1 MKQEINGWIIA
12 KFTTE
17 QKGSLDTFLTSFPQA
32 YDLFSQ
38 CWFSSSKASGTVY
51 PLNELVVT
59 FPGGGGEG
67 LNKVL
72 YWNTPLWGPTP

>member
-32 YDLFSQ
+32 YDLFLSADFAVQ
-38 CWFSSSKASGTVY
+38 RR
-51 PLNELVVT
+51 LELSI
-59 FPGGGGEG
+59 
-67 LNKVL
+67 L
-72 YWNTPLWGPTP
+72 